1 MFLINQNYIMAD
13 LILYLSLVPGLGDFY
28 VLITSFNDD
37 DDDSDDDGEKYLFS
51 LEFAKAGR

>member
-1 MFLINQNYIMAD
+1 MAD
-13 LILYLSLVPGLGDFY
+13 PILYLSLVPGLGDFY

-37 DDDSDDDGEKYLFS
+37 DDDSDDDGKKYLFS

>member
-13 LILYLSLVPGLGDFY
+13 PILYLSLVPGLGDFY

-37 DDDSDDDGEKYLFS
+37 DDDSDDDGEKYLFNRDYV
-51 LEFAKAGR
+51 KVG